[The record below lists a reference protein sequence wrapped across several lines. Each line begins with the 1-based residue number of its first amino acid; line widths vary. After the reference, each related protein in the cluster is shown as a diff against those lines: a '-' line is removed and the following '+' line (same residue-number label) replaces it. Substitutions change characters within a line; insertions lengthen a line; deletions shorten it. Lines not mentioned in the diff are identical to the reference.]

1 MIKRNSKNKTLR
13 EIINR
18 VFNTF
23 LDSSFFLTLE
33 ILEELIPLLD
43 GHHSQS
49 ISHTLPSGTL
59 VVANQGGNFLGKV
72 LVLERFNLLPDL
84 LPLRLVPLGHSLV
97 VLLPVIDARPALQ
110 EVQVLGALL
119 ALLSSALVGDR
130 SQGARGHLPEDE
142 LLVESSAQTPV
153 EEAAGVDPLKLVT
166 DDTLGLHASGTI
178 MEISVLGSNLG
189 VDGQQLLLTLSHLL
203 LNLFRLV
210 GVEILVLELLL
221 EVGVGLIQAG
231 NGCQLLVLAVL
242 DTDDTIGLQ
251 DTTTGLFISIHLH
264 GVWGDGRNVDED
276 GLFVLDEGVDNERT
290 VLENLVVHVTLTTR
304 ETTPVGKDHQRQ
316 LLTIVEVID
325 SLSSLE
331 GGVGVPNTTSLL
343 ADLLDRVGVGRV
355 GRGDVLD
362 RACLNSNDTHG
373 DTTETS
379 TTNHNGTSPAAKS
392 LDERVL
398 VEETALEASIIL
410 SLTTNQPANII
421 RLLLGRGVD
430 DITIPLINDGAQGD
444 GVVALVRYER
454 HPLNNLGDTGEII
467 IGSHV
472 RDTVAVH
479 DLSATKLQVGG
490 VDFTTEQVVQGR
502 GTCQDNGLT
511 LDLDDTLAE
520 TNKGDGED
528 VIVRSAG
535 GTGNQTRASQ
545 TLDTQAILLSNNS
558 DNLESLLT
566 PLGNLL
572 GNNGMLKP
580 SLGLLI
586 QIKVTE
592 TSIWLAGIVPC
603 NLEVRHQLLSQAQAG
618 TRVGGEVNARNAK
631 LASEFGAL
639 VEEVILLGTE
649 RTNLVGNV
657 VGDDNEATSARVLRG
672 TSTEN
677 PTNHTAR
684 VGSRLTV
691 DLLQVVLVIE
701 DKLGEGEALA
711 SLGLLGTQGRLL
723 LDGLGPRV
731 LDSLT
736 EELGEI
742 VNVLGSHKMG
752 LVSLRLQ
759 PVLGGVRGGNRH
771 QVHRALVLGTANA
784 LEDPFALLRL
794 ALGIQ
799 VDVDN
804 ETRGVGNDNTERVRS
819 AGLGVSADNA
829 DFDLSHTESPSTN
842 SEAVQE
848 ALQALLNIARVK
860 LEDRREVHED
870 VVQIGTVVASD
881 LQSIEDIVDDTV
893 SLGYQ
898 VLRGRDLVSETTRAD
913 DGTGEVSLVGVDSL
927 AKGLVN
933 VDVFVFREYRLDVEF
948 GKAGQFQL
956 EGQRRLHMT
965 NTVVLIVLGTT
976 ECVVA
981 RIRSVASTD
990 EGQATNAT
998 SKQIFLERSNQGVE
1012 AVKGLLI
1019 IGSLGISDCNVDNS

>member
-1 MIKRNSKNKTLR
+1 M
-13 EIINR
+13 
-18 VFNTF
+18 VFARILNAVVV
-23 LDSSFFLTLE
+23 FLTLE
-33 ILEELIPLLD
+33 ILEEFLPLLH
-43 GHHSQS
+43 GHHSKS

-72 LVLERFNLLPDL
+72 LVLERLNLLSNL
-84 LPLRLVPLGHSLV
+84 LPLRLVPLGYSLV

-130 SQGARGHLPEDE
+130 SQGASGHLPEDE

-166 DDTLGLHASGTI
+166 DDTLGLHASSTVV
-178 MEISVLGSNLG
+178 EVSVLGSNLG

-203 LNLFRLV
+203 LNLLRLV
-210 GVEILVLELLL
+210 GGEVLVLELFL

-242 DTDDTIGLQ
+242 DTDDTIRLQ

-264 GVWGDGRNVDED
+264 GVWRDGGNVDED
-276 GLFVLDEGVDNERT
+276 GLFILDEGVDNERT
-290 VLENLVVHVTLTTR
+290 VLENFVVHVALTTR

-316 LLTIVEVID
+316 LLTIIEVID

-331 GGVGVPNTTSLL
+331 GRVGVPDTTSLL

-362 RACLNSNDTHG
+362 RASLDSNDAHG
-373 DTTETS
+373 DTTKTS
-379 TTNHNGTSPAAKS
+379 TTNHNGTSPTTKS
-392 LDERVL
+392 LDKGVL

-410 SLTTNQPANII
+410 SLTTDQPANII

-430 DITIPLINDGAQGD
+430 DITIPLINDGAQRD
-444 GVVALVRYER
+444 GVIALVS
-454 HPLNNLGDTGEII
+454 EII
-467 IGSHV
+467 VGSHV
-472 RDTVAVH
+472 RDTVTVH
-479 DLSATKLQVGG
+479 DLSATELQVGS
-490 VDFTTEQVVQGR
+490 VDFTSKQVVQGR

-520 TNKGDGED
+520 ANKGDGED
-528 VIVRSAG
+528 VVVRSAG

-545 TLDTQAILLSNNS
+545 TLDTQTILLSDNS
-558 DNLESLLT
+558 DNLESLLA

-572 GNNGMLKP
+572 GNNGMLEP

-586 QIKVTE
+586 QIQVTE
-592 TSIWLAGIVPC
+592 PSIWLAGIVPC
-603 NLEVRHQLLSQAQAG
+603 NLEVRHQLFSQAQAG
-618 TRVGGEVNARNAK
+618 ARVGGEVNAGNTK
-631 LASEFGAL
+631 LASQLSAL

-672 TSTEN
+672 ASTEN

-684 VGSRLTV
+684 VGSRFTV

-711 SLGLLGTQGRLL
+711 SLGLLGGQGRLL

-759 PVLGGVRGGNRH
+759 PVLGSVRGGNRH

-784 LEDPFALLRL
+784 LEDPFTLLRL
-794 ALGIQ
+794 ALSIQ

-829 DFDLSHTESPSTN
+829 DFDLSHTESPSTD

-848 ALQALLNIARVK
+848 SLQTLLDIARVK

-893 SLGYQ
+893 GLGDQ
-898 VLRGRDLVSETTRAD
+898 VLSGRDLVSETARAN
-913 DGTGEVSLVGVDSL
+913 DGTCEVSLVGVDSL

-933 VDVFVFREYRLDVEF
+933 VDIFVFREYRLNVEL
-948 GKAGQFQL
+948 GKASQFQL
-956 EGQRRLHMT
+956 EGQGRLHVT
-965 NTVVLIVLGTT
+965 NTVVLIVLRTT

-981 RIRSVASTD
+981 RVRSVAVSTD
-990 EGQATNAT
+990 ESQATNTT

-1012 AVKGLLI
+1012 AIKGLLI
-1019 IGSLGISDCNVDNS
+1019 IGSLGISNCNVDNS

>member
-1 MIKRNSKNKTLR
+1 TLR
-13 EIINR
+13 EITSQ
-18 VFNTF
+18 VLNTF
-23 LDSSFFLTLE
+23 LDLSVYFCSFLTLE
-33 ILEELIPLLD
+33 ILEELVPLLH

-59 VVANQGGNFLGKV
+59 VVANQCGNFLGKV
-72 LVLERFNLLPDL
+72 LVLERLDLLSDL
-84 LPLRLVPLGHSLV
+84 LPLRLVPLGYSLI

-130 SQGARGHLPEDE
+130 SQGAGGHLPEDE

-153 EEAAGVDPLKLVT
+153 EEAAGVDPLKLLT
-166 DDTLGLHASGTI
+166 NDTLGLHTSSTVV
-178 MEISVLGSNLG
+178 EVSVLGSNLG

-203 LNLFRLV
+203 LNLFRLF
-210 GVEILVLELLL
+210 GGEILVLELLL
-221 EVGVGLIQAG
+221 EAGVGLIQAG

-242 DTDDTIGLQ
+242 DADDALRLQ
-251 DTTTGLFISIHLH
+251 DTTTSLLISIHLH

-276 GLFVLDEGVDNERT
+276 GLFILDEGVDNKRT
-290 VLENLVVHVTLTTR
+290 VLENLVVHVALTAR

-316 LLTIVEVID
+316 LLTIVEVVD

-331 GGVGVPNTTSLL
+331 GRVGVPDTTSLL
-343 ADLLDRVGVGRV
+343 ADLLDRVRVGRV

-362 RACLNSNDTHG
+362 RASLDSNDTQG

-392 LDERVL
+392 LDEGVL

-430 DITIPLINDGAQGD
+430 DITIPLINDGAQGN

-454 HPLNNLGDTGEII
+454 HPLNNLGYTSEIVVC
-467 IGSHV
+467 SHV

-479 DLSATKLQVGG
+479 DLGATKLQVGS

-502 GTCQDNGLT
+502 GTCQDNGLA

-528 VIVRSAG
+528 VVVRSAG
-535 GTGNQTRASQ
+535 STGDQTRASQ
-545 TLDTQAILLSNNS
+545 ALDTQAILLSNNS

-572 GNNGMLKP
+572 GNNGMLEP
-580 SLGLLI
+580 SLCLLI
-586 QIKVTE
+586 QIQVTE
-592 TSIWLAGIVPC
+592 TSIWLGGIVPC
-603 NLEVRHQLLSQAQAG
+603 NLEVRHQLFSQAQAG
-618 TRVGGEVNARNAK
+618 TRVGGEVNARDTK

-639 VEEVILLGTE
+639 VEEVILLRTE

-657 VGDDNEATSARVLRG
+657 VGNDNEATSARVLRG

-677 PTNHTAR
+677 PTDHTAR
-684 VGSRLTV
+684 VGSRFTV
-691 DLLQVVLVIE
+691 DLFQVVLVIE
-701 DKLGEGEALA
+701 DKLGEGEALT

-752 LVSLRLQ
+752 LVSLGLQ
-759 PVLGGVRGGNRH
+759 PVLGGVWGGNSH
-771 QVHRALVLGTANA
+771 QVHRTLVLGTANA
-784 LEDPFALLRL
+784 LENPLALLRL

-799 VDVDN
+799 VDINN

-829 DFDLSHTESPSTN
+829 DFDLSHTQSPSTD

-848 ALQALLNIARVK
+848 ALQTLLNIARVK
-860 LEDRREVHED
+860 LEDRGEVHED

-881 LQSIEDIVDDTV
+881 LQSIENIVDNTIG
-893 SLGYQ
+893 LGYQ
-898 VLRGRDLVSETTRAD
+898 VLGGRDLITETARAN
-913 DGTGEVSLVGVDSL
+913 DGTCEVSLVGVDSL

-933 VDVFVFREYRLDVEF
+933 VDVFVFREYRLDIEL

-956 EGQRRLHMT
+956 EGQGRLHVT
-965 NTVVLIVLGTT
+965 NTVILIVLGTT

-981 RIRSVASTD
+981 R
-990 EGQATNAT
+990 
-998 SKQIFLERSNQGVE
+998 QIFLERSNQGVE

-1019 IGSLGISDCNVDNS
+1019 IGSLSISDCNVDNS

>member
-1 MIKRNSKNKTLR
+1 MIKRNSKNKTPG
-13 EIINR
+13 EIINQ

-23 LDSSFFLTLE
+23 LNSFLLTLE
-33 ILEELIPLLD
+33 ILEELLPLLH

-72 LVLERFNLLPDL
+72 LVLERLNLLSDL
-84 LPLRLVPLGHSLV
+84 LPLRLVPLGYSLV

-130 SQGARGHLPEDE
+130 SQGAGGHLPEDE

-166 DDTLGLHASGTI
+166 DDTLGLHASSTVVKV
-178 MEISVLGSNLG
+178 SVLGSNLG

-210 GVEILVLELLL
+210 GGEILVLELLL

-231 NGCQLLVLAVL
+231 NGCQLLVFAVL
-242 DTDDTIGLQ
+242 DTDDTIRLQ

-264 GVWGDGRNVDED
+264 CLTEGRNVDED
-276 GLFVLDEGVDNERT
+276 GLFILDEGVDNERT
-290 VLENLVVHVTLTTR
+290 VLENLVVHVALTTR

-331 GGVGVPNTTSLL
+331 GRVGVPDTTSLL

-362 RACLNSNDTHG
+362 CASLDSNDTHG
-373 DTTETS
+373 DTTKTS
-379 TTNHNGTSPAAKS
+379 TTNHNGTSPTAKS
-392 LDERVL
+392 LDKGVF

-410 SLTTNQPANII
+410 SLTTDQPANII

-430 DITIPLINDGAQGD
+430 DITIPLINDGAQRD
-444 GVVALVRYER
+444 GVIALVRYKR
-454 HPLNNLGDTGEII
+454 HPLNNLGDTSEII
-467 IGSHV
+467 VGSHV

-479 DLSATKLQVGG
+479 DLSATKLQIGS
-490 VDFTTEQVVQGR
+490 VDFTSKQVVQGR
-502 GTCQDNGLT
+502 GTCQDNGLA
-511 LDLDDTLAE
+511 LDLDDTLAQ
-520 TNKGDGED
+520 TNKSDGED
-528 VIVRSAG
+528 VVVRSAG
-535 GTGNQTRASQ
+535 STGNKTRASQ
-545 TLDTQAILLSNNS
+545 ALDTQTILLSNNS

-566 PLGNLL
+566 PLGDLL
-572 GNNGMLKP
+572 GNNGMLEP

-586 QIKVTE
+586 QVQVTE
-592 TSIWLAGIVPC
+592 ASIWLAGIVPC
-603 NLEVRHQLLSQAQAG
+603 NLEVRHQLFSQAQAG
-618 TRVGGEVNARNAK
+618 TGVGGEVNARNSK
-631 LASEFGAL
+631 LAGEFSAL

-657 VGDDNEATSARVLRG
+657 VGDNNEATSARILRG
-672 TSTEN
+672 TSTED

-684 VGSRLTV
+684 VGSRFAI

-711 SLGLLGTQGRLL
+711 SLGLLGSQGRLL

-731 LDSLT
+731 LNSLT

-752 LVSLRLQ
+752 LVSLGLQ
-759 PVLGGVRGGNRH
+759 PVLGGVWGGNSH

-784 LEDPFALLRL
+784 LEDPFSLLRL

-799 VDVDN
+799 VDIDN
-804 ETRGVGNDNTERVRS
+804 ETRSVGNDNTERVRS

-829 DFDLSHTESPSTN
+829 DFDLSHTESPSTD

-848 ALQALLNIARVK
+848 ALQTLLDIARVK

-881 LQSIEDIVDDTV
+881 LQSIENIVDDTV
-893 SLGYQ
+893 GLGDQ
-898 VLRGRDLVSETTRAD
+898 VLSGRDLVSQTARAN

-933 VDVFVFREYRLDVEF
+933 VDVFVFREYRLDVEL

-956 EGQRRLHMT
+956 EGQGRLHVT
-965 NTVVLIVLGTT
+965 NTVVLIVLRTT

-981 RIRSVASTD
+981 RVRSVAVSTD
-990 EGQATNAT
+990 EGQTTNAT

-1019 IGSLGISDCNVDNS
+1019 IGSLGISNCNIDNS